1 MNIVSVT
8 LALSVVCCSTL
19 LKAQIV
25 EESTLTT
32 NRKQYDQQEAVS
44 LYIQARAISSSMQPV
59 CGDLA
64 KPYIGAELHPTAV
77 KMNSDTKWGHTVHKI
92 DPQSKLYQA
101 GIRPGDLLL
110 SVNDSGLLLSDRR
123 FNPLDQSTFE
133 SSARNETPVRMTFST
148 PDGKNQNTVTISVSQ
163 DCGISFS
170 FGTFHGR
177 YSAYRQQET
186 TIGMPLSYVQNDLQL
201 ARTILAFESALNALG
216 SELKQAKSIFGG
228 ASSNLNIMRA
238 APVPGQLANA
248 LADARRLATN
258 LPFDAESRSKA
269 DALAIAILHKMGYSV
284 DSYAENMATA
294 KNQICGGFCFDTG
307 QQGNYDMPDLRSE
320 RIAAYVK
327 AVKDSDYIG
336 LVKAA
341 GFLSPEKVL
350 IAIGVKQAL
359 VNRKEGEKAIDTKAL
374 TSFSLSDAARQQFEE
389 WKTRANPKAFAI
401 SSDGQYGWATGPRN
415 ALLGSDDHPKN
426 RAMKTC
432 QSRTKETCKFYAIDD
447 QLMKD

>member
-8 LALSVVCCSTL
+8 LALSVVCCSTM
-19 LKAQIV
+19 LKAQVV
-25 EESTLTT
+25 EESTLTS
-32 NRKQYDQQEAVS
+32 NRKQYDQQEAVG
-44 LYIQARAISSSMQPV
+44 LYVQARAISASMHPV
-59 CGDLA
+59 CGELA

-77 KMNSDTKWGHTVHKI
+77 KMKSDTKWGHTVHKI

-101 GIRPGDLLL
+101 GVRPGDLLL
-110 SVNDSGLLLSDRR
+110 SINDSGLLLSDKR

-133 SSARNETPVRMTFST
+133 SSARNETPVQMTFST
-148 PDGKNQNTVTISVSQ
+148 PDGKTQNTVTISVSQ

-170 FGTFHGR
+170 FGTFHVR

-201 ARTILAFESALNALG
+201 ARTILAYESALNALG
-216 SELKQAKSIFGG
+216 RELKQAKSIIGG
-228 ASSNLNIMRA
+228 ASTNLNIMRA
-238 APVPGQLANA
+238 IPVPGQLADA
-248 LADARRLATN
+248 LADARRAATN

-269 DALAIAILHKMGYSV
+269 DALAIAILHKMGHSV

-294 KNQICGGFCFDTG
+294 SNLICGSFCVDTG
-307 QQGNYDMPDLRSE
+307 QQGNYDMPNLRSE
-320 RIAAYVK
+320 KISVYVK
-327 AVKDSDYIG
+327 AVKDSDYLG

-350 IAIGVKQAL
+350 IAIGFKQAF
-359 VNRKEGEKAIDTKAL
+359 VNRKEGEAATDTKSLA
-374 TSFSLSDAARQQFEE
+374 SFSLSDAASQQFDE

-401 SSDGQYGWATGPRN
+401 SSDGQYGWAVGPSN
-415 ALLGSDDHPKN
+415 ALLGSDNHPKN
-426 RAMKTC
+426 RAIKTC

-447 QLMKD
+447 QRMKE